1 MVSIQSVLRPRGPT
15 LNFALESKQLRSI
28 QQEPTLLNGSSL
40 TAKLGIAESPSSSS
54 APLAALPTP
63 AALSVEIPTPPAA
76 LTEERPSPPAQEFSP
91 SLPASSVIEIRQPE
105 TSPKPTKRPITNGT
119 REEFSTPPSGVT
131 ILVGESPAKSTRM
144 MTRKEALKVI
154 AAVPL
159 PSQITVQP
167 EQSFIPSEPNQ
178 PEDKASPSRKRPH
191 EDSKPKVH
199 EKVSFHISFLSK
211 LAYETFTSLFR

>member
-54 APLAALPTP
+54 APLAALPT
-63 AALSVEIPTPPAA
+63 PAA

-199 EKVSFHISFLSK
+199 EKVSFHLSLLSK